1 MACSEKMLNAGKD
14 LPPVDTIP
22 YAGGVQAFCQ
32 HMNGQHTKAETTA
45 RKAIAAGYQDP
56 WTLHAIAHSLY
67 SQGRQEECIQFL
79 DDHRTHIQACNLSA
93 FMKGHLEF
101 HQALCFIALKDS
113 SRLENLINGPLWKDL
128 SDSERND
135 YWNATG
141 LLNVHWKAELNGLSN
156 IDKTTVDEALAIL
169 QPTASPSK
177 SYVFALCILRWS
189 KGDFRNEWKEQLLK
203 CDSSVLKAMTEAVD
217 LLYPDGTPNL
227 NSAKC
232 KSAQEILLSAEAASF
247 DHLVKLGAS
256 PEQREVLDD
265 FLRVIDD
272 VAASK

>member
-1 MACSEKMLNAGKD
+1 MLYCLKRFIKVGKSH
-14 LPPVDTIP
+14 
-22 YAGGVQAFCQ
+22 Q
-32 HMNGQHTKAETTA
+32 
-45 RKAIAAGYQDP
+45 RS
-56 WTLHAIAHSLY
+56 SLE
-67 SQGRQEECIQFL
+67 G
-79 DDHRTHIQACNLSA
+79 
-93 FMKGHLEF
+93 
-101 HQALCFIALKDS
+101 
-113 SRLENLINGPLWKDL
+113 LIN
-128 SDSERND
+128 SERDD

-141 LLNVHWKAELNGLSN
+141 LLNVHWKAELNGLCT
-156 IDKTTVDEALAIL
+156 IDKNTVDEALTIL

-177 SYVFALCILRWS
+177 SSVFSICILRWS
-189 KGDFRNEWKEQLLK
+189 KGHFRNEWKEELYK
-203 CDSSVLKAMTEAVD
+203 SDNSVLKAMTEAVD
-217 LLYPDGTPNL
+217 LLYPDGTPDL